1 MNADASLNSNVPE
14 KYRDMSR
21 EDAREA
27 VVNDLEAAGLLETIE
42 EYIHK
47 VGFSERGSV
56 PIEYYMSDQWFL
68 KMTELSKPALDAV
81 NKGLINFHPTHWV
94 KTYNHWME
102 NIKDWCISRQLWWGH
117 RIPVWYHNED
127 PKKIHVSLNGPEDKE
142 NWTQD

>member
-1 MNADASLNSNVPE
+1 
-14 KYRDMSR
+14 
-21 EDAREA
+21 
-27 VVNDLEAAGLLETIE
+27 
-42 EYIHK
+42 
-47 VGFSERGSV
+47 
-56 PIEYYMSDQWFL
+56 MSDQWFL

-127 PKKIHVSLNGPEDKE
+127 PKKIHVSLDGPEDKN
-142 NWTQD
+142 NWTQDKDVLDTWASSWLWPFAVHQWPQKVKKGEPGRVKNNWKPSCIIYFLEV